1 MHTPLPSL
9 AHLHAEVVLAT
20 IPLVGRKI
28 DNTRLSNLRNSSKTV
43 IDVSTKAAA
52 VIQDVERALVNA
64 DFKELK
70 SYPQKLGQI
79 NQTLRNVLVTRTQKN
94 G

>member
-1 MHTPLPSL
+1 M
-9 AHLHAEVVLAT
+9 
-20 IPLVGRKI
+20 
-28 DNTRLSNLRNSSKTV
+28 
-43 IDVSTKAAA
+43 DVSTKAAA

-70 SYPQKLGQI
+70 SYPQKLRQI
-79 NQTLRNVLVTRTQKN
+79 NQALRNVLVTRGQNK